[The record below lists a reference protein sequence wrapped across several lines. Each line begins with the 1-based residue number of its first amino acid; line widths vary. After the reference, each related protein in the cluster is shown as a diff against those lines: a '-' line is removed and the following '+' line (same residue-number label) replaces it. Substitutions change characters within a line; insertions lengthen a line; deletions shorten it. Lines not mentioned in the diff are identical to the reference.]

1 MDNLDDKIQYLYFIS
16 SVVCNLLS
24 CNKSEIVVRELLKL
38 SALKQKKRRLWW
50 WLVGLLGCFGRLF
63 YSSRAVPQSDFP
75 QGCQTV
81 ANCNELV
88 FYVMCDISVIY
99 KTKLHYR
106 TDTLLPASSC
116 YLQLHRFFF
125 FPSYFLFIAE
135 FHKWHFSLFFNYVED
150 HREFSLQ
157 KGKFKLL
164 VWVTNI
170 HDKKTPQW
178 IYLLNSWINLF
189 CPEMLGCATS
199 LRLLIA
205 V

>member
-1 MDNLDDKIQYLYFIS
+1 M
-16 SVVCNLLS
+16 CNLLS

-38 SALKQKKRRLWW
+38 NALKQKKRRLWW

-135 FHKWHFSLFFNYVED
+135 FHGNYIFLCFSTMLRIMENTACRKVHLNYWCE
-150 HREFSLQ
+150 LP
-157 KGKFKLL
+157 
-164 VWVTNI
+164 TYTI
-170 HDKKTPQW
+170 KKPTV
-178 IYLLNSWINLF
+178 NLF
-189 CPEMLGCATS
+189 IEFMN
-199 LRLLIA
+199 
-205 V
+205 